1 MFRKN
6 VVPLHFVSIKGRQTE
21 AFPDEKRWLKGGY
34 IGMKENKVEN
44 VTDCKLANC
53 NVGGVK

>member
-6 VVPLHFVSIKGRQTE
+6 VVPLRFVSIKGRQTE
-21 AFPDEKRWLKGGY
+21 AIPDEKRWLKGEY

-44 VTDCKLANC
+44 VTDCKSANST
-53 NVGGVK
+53 NGGG